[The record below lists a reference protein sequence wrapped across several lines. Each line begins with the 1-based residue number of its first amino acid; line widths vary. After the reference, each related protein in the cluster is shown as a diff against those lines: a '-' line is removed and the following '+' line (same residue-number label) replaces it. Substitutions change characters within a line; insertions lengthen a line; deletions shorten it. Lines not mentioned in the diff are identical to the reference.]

1 MTNEEN
7 DFIKSIGF
15 GFDLDEVDPGDREI
29 LIVAIGAYLNGYW
42 LGSGVKNQPR
52 YHRYGS
58 ECVYYYDAIS
68 MTTDNLLG
76 LRSALPDHLQSSV
89 RLYKVAKRMV
99 PEIVTMAIGN
109 IEMGEMMKEES

>member
-1 MTNEEN
+1 MDDEYTL
-7 DFIKSIGF
+7 SVGF
-15 GFDLDEVDPGDREI
+15 GFDLDEVHPENREI

-42 LGSGVKNQPR
+42 LGSGVKNQPH

-99 PEIVTMAIGN
+99 PEIVTMSVGDV
-109 IEMGEMMKEES
+109 ERYESKEES

>member
-1 MTNEEN
+1 MDDEYTL
-7 DFIKSIGF
+7 SVGF

-76 LRSALPDHLQSSV
+76 LRSALPDYLQSSV
-89 RLYKVAKRMV
+89 RLYKVARRMV
-99 PEIVTMAIGN
+99 PEIVTMSVGD
-109 IEMGEMMKEES
+109 IEMYESKEES

>member
-1 MTNEEN
+1 MDDEYTL
-7 DFIKSIGF
+7 SVGF
-15 GFDLDEVDPGDREI
+15 GFDLNEVHPENREI

-76 LRSALPDHLQSSV
+76 LRSALPDYLQSSV

-99 PEIVTMAIGN
+99 PEIVAMAIGD
-109 IEMGEMMKEES
+109 IKMGEMKEES